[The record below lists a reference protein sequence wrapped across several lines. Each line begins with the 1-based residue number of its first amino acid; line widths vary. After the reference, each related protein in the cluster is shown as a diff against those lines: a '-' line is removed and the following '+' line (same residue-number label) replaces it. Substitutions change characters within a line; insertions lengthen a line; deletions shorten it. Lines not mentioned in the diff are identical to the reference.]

1 MQKQY
6 ELEKLFSQ
14 FTTELN
20 ANVEDYLMNYLS
32 ANGKKMPVNRDQ
44 VQLLFPLI
52 KSALEEGMY
61 KVSERYTNQIKD
73 LVQEEVAASTT
84 KKK

>member
-32 ANGKKMPVNRDQ
+32 TNGKKMPVNRDQ

-52 KSALEEGMY
+52 KAALEEGLY
-61 KVSERYTNQIKD
+61 KVSDRYTNQIKEI
-73 LVQEEVAASTT
+73 VQEEVAATTT

>member
-1 MQKQY
+1 MQKQF
-6 ELEKLFSQ
+6 ELEKLFSL
-14 FTTELN
+14 FTSELN

-32 ANGKKMPVNRDQ
+32 ANGKKMPVTRDQ

-52 KSALEEGMY
+52 KSGLEEGLY
-61 KVSERYTNQIKD
+61 KITDRYTNQVKD
-73 LVQEEVAASTT
+73 LVQEEVATSTP